1 MATNPAYP
9 SLRGITR
16 MGVGTPKDRTT
27 PGTWLGGTL
36 RRFNILAALRENRH
50 LKRTCRECL
59 QLYRGLGEHP
69 TATAR
74 ERYALVVKKRTGA
87 DASGADT
94 ILQRAEESFA
104 AWPIERP
111 LTFRDVVHYLAVTE
125 CLSDDRS
132 LTGVRT
138 DVTML
143 VAKLIPAN
151 L

>member
-1 MATNPAYP
+1 
-9 SLRGITR
+9 
-16 MGVGTPKDRTT
+16 MGVGKPKHRTA
-27 PGTWLGGTL
+27 PGTWLDGTL
-36 RRFNILAALRENRH
+36 RRFNILAALRENQH

-69 TATAR
+69 NATAR
-74 ERYALVVKKRTGA
+74 ERYALVIERRTGVDANGA
-87 DASGADT
+87 DA

-104 AWPIERP
+104 TWPNERP

-125 CLSDDRS
+125 CLSDDKS
-132 LTGVRT
+132 QIGVRA

-143 VAKLIPAN
+143 VAKMIPAN